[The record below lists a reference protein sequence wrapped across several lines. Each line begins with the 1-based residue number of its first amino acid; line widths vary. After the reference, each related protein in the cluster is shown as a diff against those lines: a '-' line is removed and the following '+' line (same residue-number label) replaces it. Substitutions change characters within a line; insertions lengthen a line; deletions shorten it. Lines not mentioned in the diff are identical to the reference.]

1 MVKRT
6 NKSRYVNYNLKIT
19 DYQLQTIVKA
29 VQNHESAVIRI
40 DGATQAGTTLAGSA
54 HAGAAGAALTPRK
67 IPLTQAQINKI
78 RKSKSAFNLKL
89 SAAQL
94 KYLEKSGGFLPLLAL
109 LPLIFGGIGAAG
121 GLTGAI
127 ASVVSSASNARA
139 AAAAQ
144 TELVRHN
151 KEIEAQLK
159 NGAALANGSGG
170 NGAAFV
176 NGSGF
181 ISDKIENIPVLG
193 RLAPYLRKLGLGICD
208 CKKLA
213 NGERVVTK
221 DGLEVNIGHGIF
233 MGPAQA
239 GGGCFGAALANG
251 SGAALTSGSGG
262 NGAAFV
268 NGGGFISDKIENI
281 PVLGRLAPY
290 LRKLGLGI
298 YDCKKL
304 ANGERVVTKDG
315 LEVNIGHGIFMGPS
329 GGNGI
334 FMGPSGG
341 NGIFLGPGR

>member
-6 NKSRYVNYNLKIT
+6 NNSRYVNYNLKIT

-29 VQNHESAVIRI
+29 VQNHEGAVIRI
-40 DGATQAGTTLAGSA
+40 DGAGQAGTT
-54 HAGAAGAALTPRK
+54 HAGAALTPRK

-78 RKSKSAFNLKL
+78 GKTKSAFNLKL

-159 NGAALANGSGG
+159 NGAALANGSGFISDKIENIPVLGRLAPYLRKLGLGICDCKKLANGERVVTKGGLEVNIGHGIFMGPALANGSGAAFVNGSGG
-170 NGAAFV
+170 NGAALANGSGAALA

-239 GGGCFGAALANG
+239 GGR
-251 SGAALTSGSGG
+251 
-262 NGAAFV
+262 
-268 NGGGFISDKIENI
+268 I
-281 PVLGRLAPY
+281 
-290 LRKLGLGI
+290 LR
-298 YDCKKL
+298 
-304 ANGERVVTKDG
+304 
-315 LEVNIGHGIFMGPS
+315 
-329 GGNGI
+329 
-334 FMGPSGG
+334 GG

>member
-29 VQNHESAVIRI
+29 VQNHEGAVIRVN
-40 DGATQAGTTLAGSA
+40 GAAQAGTTQAGS
-54 HAGAAGAALTPRK
+54 ALTPRK

-151 KEIEAQLK
+151 KKIEAQLK
-159 NGAALANGSGG
+159 GGVALANGSGAALANGSGAALANG
-170 NGAAFV
+170 SGAALV
-176 NGSGF
+176 NGSGAALVNGSGAALANGSGF

-213 NGERVVTK
+213 NGERIVTK
-221 DGLEVNIGHGIF
+221 SGLEFNFGHGIF
-233 MGPAQA
+233 MGP
-239 GGGCFGAALANG
+239 
-251 SGAALTSGSGG
+251 
-262 NGAAFV
+262 
-268 NGGGFISDKIENI
+268 
-281 PVLGRLAPY
+281 R
-290 LRKLGLGI
+290 
-298 YDCKKL
+298 
-304 ANGERVVTKDG
+304 
-315 LEVNIGHGIFMGPS
+315 

-334 FMGPSGG
+334 FMGPARGGCCGAELAGRLSGAVQAGGKRPRRG
-341 NGIFLGPGR
+341 NGIFLGRGR

>member
-29 VQNHESAVIRI
+29 VQNHEGAVIRI
-40 DGATQAGTTLAGSA
+40 DGAGQAGTTLAGTA
-54 HAGAAGAALTPRK
+54 QAGLAGAALTPRK

-151 KEIEAQLK
+151 KEIETQLK

-170 NGAAFV
+170 NGAALAS
-176 NGSGF
+176 GSGF

-233 MGPAQA
+233 MGSAQA
-239 GGGCFGAALANG
+239 GGGGAALVGG
-251 SGAALTSGSGG
+251 SGAAL
-262 NGAAFV
+262 A

-298 YDCKKL
+298 CDCKKL
-304 ANGERVVTKDG
+304 ANGERVVTKGG
-315 LEVNIGHGIFMGPS
+315 LEINIGHGIFMGPS

-334 FMGPSGG
+334 FMGAAQAGGGGPPGG

>member
-1 MVKRT
+1 M
-6 NKSRYVNYNLKIT
+6 
-19 DYQLQTIVKA
+19 KA

-40 DGATQAGTTLAGSA
+40 DGATQAGTTL
-54 HAGAAGAALTPRK
+54 TPRK

-78 RKSKSAFNLKL
+78 RRSKSAFNLKL

-94 KYLEKSGGFLPLLAL
+94 KYLEKSGGFLLLLAL
-109 LPLIFGGIGAAG
+109 FLLIFGGIRAAG

-159 NGAALANGSGG
+159 DGAAPANGSGVALAIGSGAALA
-170 NGAAFV
+170 

-221 DGLEVNIGHGIF
+221 GGLEINFGHGIF
-233 MGPAQA
+233 MGP
-239 GGGCFGAALANG
+239 
-251 SGAALTSGSGG
+251 
-262 NGAAFV
+262 
-268 NGGGFISDKIENI
+268 
-281 PVLGRLAPY
+281 R
-290 LRKLGLGI
+290 
-298 YDCKKL
+298 
-304 ANGERVVTKDG
+304 
-315 LEVNIGHGIFMGPS
+315 

-334 FMGPSGG
+334 FMGHAQAGG
-341 NGIFLGPGR
+341 GVELAGCCGAVQAEGRRRRGYRTYKHN